1 MRTTH
6 CLGGHPVHP
15 SQTGYEVGRPL
26 LRERLPRITCRVNV
40 RLGIGTQVLHTK
52 TADTMSGIQELFS
65 KVTFLLVAPAPLGG
79 GQQVY
84 TREALLSLNAILP
97 FSP

>member
-6 CLGGHPVHP
+6 CLRDHPVRL
-15 SQTGYEVGRPL
+15 SQTGYKVGRLP
-26 LRERLPRITCRVNV
+26 LRECLLGITCGVSV
-40 RLGIGTQVLHTK
+40 RLGIGTQVLHMK
-52 TADTMSGIQELFS
+52 TADIMSSIQELFS
-65 KVTFLLVAPAPLGG
+65 KLTFLPVAPAPLG

-84 TREALLSLNAILP
+84 TREALLSLTAILP